1 MGARCGAKS
10 DEGTDGG
17 RDQQASD
24 PVRKAAYRTGPGSYI
39 VQDMAVVRLQ
49 GVLMPAERHLAK
61 DSNGSSLIR
70 EMRLRLVETSKD
82 MLETWIK
89 ELTGC
94 RVLSLLT
101 DLSTKTGEHILVF
114 VLDKNLEESFKDRQ
128 LGPEWAPDRGNSL
141 SVK

>member
-1 MGARCGAKS
+1 M
-10 DEGTDGG
+10 
-17 RDQQASD
+17 
-24 PVRKAAYRTGPGSYI
+24 
-39 VQDMAVVRLQ
+39 VRLQ

-114 VLDKNLEESFKDRQ
+114 VLDKNLEESFKDR
-128 LGPEWAPDRGNSL
+128 
-141 SVK
+141 

>member
-1 MGARCGAKS
+1 MGARCGAES

-17 RDQQASD
+17 RDQQTSD
-24 PVRKAAYRTGPGSYI
+24 PVRKAAYRTGFRTGPVI

-101 DLSTKTGEHILVF
+101 DLSTKTGKHILVF
-114 VLDKNLEESFKDRQ
+114 VLDKNLEESFKDR
-128 LGPEWAPDRGNSL
+128 
-141 SVK
+141 